1 MTDDDVL
8 KSRFD
13 PPEPSKKKP
22 PPDATHVEAGYID
35 MMDRLIDGGMV
46 VDGADRVRMM
56 KGESP
61 PAAAGPDKPE
71 ETPAEEK
78 DSDKKPR
85 RAA

>member
-61 PAAAGPDKPE
+61 AAASSPEKAVEKP
-71 ETPAEEK
+71 ADEK
-78 DSDKKPR
+78 DSAKKPP